1 MADHSRENVMK
12 IATWNVNGL
21 RARFEDLK
29 AWAAAS
35 EPDVICLQEIK
46 ATAAQV
52 PEPLTGLPAYQSY
65 WHGGPGGYSG
75 VSLHVRRGFWA
86 ERLSFSSP
94 ELDMEHRIVETELG
108 DWVFASVYVPNGN
121 KDFAAKETFL
131 RGLVE
136 RSRQIAAAGKKLV
149 LSGDL
154 NVTRSERDLHPR
166 QRNAAA
172 IGQTEPER
180 ALFDELLATG
190 LTDTLR
196 HLHPDDDTIFT
207 WWPPWREEK
216 QKNRGWRIDYV
227 LVSNEL
233 ASAVTET
240 RVLQDT
246 GTSDHAPYEV
256 TLAARPG
263 AG

>member
-1 MADHSRENVMK
+1 MADHPCEQLMK

-29 AWAAAS
+29 AWVADS
-35 EPDVICLQEIK
+35 QPDVVCLQEIK

-52 PEPLTGLPAYQSY
+52 PEPLTGLPSYQSF

-75 VSLHVRRGFWA
+75 VSLHVRRSFWA
-86 ERLSFSSP
+86 ERLVFSSP
-94 ELDMEHRIVETELG
+94 AIDMEHRMVETELG
-108 DWVFASVYVPNGN
+108 EWVIASVYVPNGN

-131 RGLVE
+131 RGLIA
-136 RSRQIAAAGKKLV
+136 RSREIAATGKRLV
-149 LSGDL
+149 LCGDL
-154 NVTRSERDLHPR
+154 NVTRSEGDLHPR
-166 QRNAAA
+166 QRNPAA
-172 IGQTEPER
+172 IGQTQLER
-180 ALFDELLATG
+180 TLFDELLATG

-227 LVSNEL
+227 LVSNDL
-233 ASAVTET
+233 AGAIADT
-240 RVLQDT
+240 RVLKDT

-256 TLAARPG
+256 TLTTTPRS
-263 AG
+263 